1 MPSRRGFIQLSCAS
15 AATLAMRSFGLITA
29 MAGTTA
35 ATTGDYKALVCV
47 FLFGG
52 NDGNNMV
59 VPANG
64 SAFSSYTSVRGPI
77 ALPASSLLPVAGP
90 SGQEYGLH
98 ASLKELQALYG
109 SDQLALALNVGPLI
123 QPLTKAQYT
132 GNSAPAP
139 ANLFSHADQQREWQT
154 SILAGNPTTGWGGR
168 VADVMSPMNAPA
180 TFPAF
185 VSVAGN
191 TMQGTGAETRAATV
205 NPGAPLGL
213 QAGSAAI
220 TSGVEQLLTT
230 SGGVTLVQA
239 AASTL
244 SNGQR
249 DATTLSAALSGAKA
263 LTTPFPKSILGAQL
277 EQVANIIAVRNAM
290 GMKRQ
295 IFFCALGN
303 FDTHAGQLSTQS
315 TLLAQLSQGLNAF
328 YQATEEMGVANQVTA
343 FTESD
348 FGRTLSPTSNL
359 GSDHA
364 WGNHHIVVGG
374 AVKGGAMYGAFP
386 TLALGGPDDTDTRG
400 RWIPTTSIDQYGATL
415 ASWFGVDAASLPA
428 VFPNLANFPA
438 RNIGFLG

>member
-1 MPSRRGFIQLSCAS
+1 MPSRRSFIRLSCAS
-15 AATLAMRSFGLITA
+15 AATLAMRRFGLITA

-35 ATTGDYKALVCV
+35 ASTGDYKALVCV

-109 SDQLALALNVGPLI
+109 SNQLALALNVGPLI
-123 QPLTKAQYT
+123 QPLTKAQYAA
-132 GNSAPAP
+132 NSAPAP
-139 ANLFSHADQQREWQT
+139 SNLFSHADQQREWQT
-154 SILAGNPTTGWGGR
+154 SILNGNPTSGWGGR
-168 VADVMSPMNAPA
+168 VADAISPMNAPA
-180 TFPAF
+180 TFPTF

-191 TMQGTGAETRAATV
+191 TMQGTGAGTRAATV
-205 NPGAPLGL
+205 NPGAALGL
-213 QAGSAAI
+213 QTGNAAV
-220 TSGVEQLLTT
+220 TSGVEQLLTAT
-230 SGGVTLVQA
+230 SGVTLVQA

-244 SNGQR
+244 SNGQN
-249 DATTLSAALSGAKA
+249 DAKTLSAALSGAKA
-263 LTTPFPKSILGAQL
+263 LTTQFPKSALGAQL

-303 FDTHAGQLSTQS
+303 FDTHAGQLNTQS
-315 TLLAQLSQGLNAF
+315 ALLAQLSQGLSAF
-328 YQATEEMGVANQVTA
+328 YQATQEMGVENQVTA

-348 FGRTLSPTSNL
+348 FGRTLSPTSNG

-364 WGNHHIVVGG
+364 WGNHHLVLGG

-386 TLALGGPDDTDTRG
+386 ALELGGPDDTDTRG
-400 RWIPTTSIDQYGATL
+400 RWIPTTAIDQYGATL
-415 ASWFGVDAASLPA
+415 ASWFGVAPASLPA
-428 VFPNLANFPA
+428 VFPNLANFA
-438 RNIGFLG
+438 SQNVGFFG